1 MHLASP
7 LTEKNETHEV
17 KVKRKPI
24 NAGGTHYVI
33 FIVGKDLNLATSN
46 DSPNRQFF
54 PLYGMPI
61 GWVGCPGLS
70 KGL

>member
-33 FIVGKDLNLATSN
+33 FIVGKDLNLAT
-46 DSPNRQFF
+46 F
-54 PLYGMPI
+54 
-61 GWVGCPGLS
+61 
-70 KGL
+70 